1 MAPHWQRSHAWLR
14 ARAENMLALMM
25 AAMFVS
31 FILQVVF
38 RYVINLPVAWTEE
51 VCVIGWLWGIL
62 WGAGFV
68 TRNSE
73 DVRFDMVY
81 GLMPRQVKRGF
92 TVVASMAIVVIL
104 AISLPGAWSY
114 VSFMKVEKS
123 ASLGIRMD
131 WMFSIYIAFVLA
143 MIARHARIGV
153 EAVLGRLVD
162 DHPTQH
168 VVEDL

>member
-1 MAPHWQRSHAWLR
+1 
-14 ARAENMLALMM
+14 MM
-25 AAMFVS
+25 AAMFVA

-38 RYVINLPVAWTEE
+38 RYVINLPLAWTEE
-51 VCVIGWLWGIL
+51 VCLIGWLWGIL

-81 GLMPRQVKRGF
+81 GLMPRKVKRAF
-92 TVVASMAIVVIL
+92 TVVASTAIVVIL
-104 AISLPGAWSY
+104 AISLPAAWSY
-114 VSFMKVEKS
+114 VSFMRVEKS
-123 ASLGIRMD
+123 ASLGIRLD

-143 MIARHARIGV
+143 VIARHARIVV
-153 EAVLGRLVD
+153 EAILGRLVD
-162 DHPTQH
+162 DHPTPH

>member
-1 MAPHWQRSHAWLR
+1 MRQHWVRVHAWLR
-14 ARAENMLALMM
+14 ARAENLLALLM
-25 AAMFVS
+25 AAMFAS
-31 FILQVVF
+31 FILQIVF
-38 RYVINLPVAWTEE
+38 RYVLNLPVAWTEE
-51 VCVIGWLWGIL
+51 VCIVGWLWGIL

-81 GLMPRQVKRGF
+81 GLMPRRVKRVF
-92 TVVASMAIVVIL
+92 TVVASAAIVVIL

-114 VSFMKVEKS
+114 VSFMKVERS
-123 ASLGIRMD
+123 ESLGVRTD

-143 MIARHARIGV
+143 TIARHARIVV
-153 EAVLGRLVD
+153 EAVRDRLVD
-162 DHPTQH
+162 DHPTPH

>member
-1 MAPHWQRSHAWLR
+1 MTAHWHRAHGWLR
-14 ARAENMLALMM
+14 ARAENLLALMM

-38 RYVINLPVAWTEE
+38 RYVLNLPVAWTEE

-62 WGAGFV
+62 WGASFV

-81 GLMPRQVKRGF
+81 GLMPRRVKRVF
-92 TVVASMAIVVIL
+92 TIASSVAIVAIL
-104 AISLPGAWSY
+104 AGSLPGAWSY

-131 WMFSIYIAFVLA
+131 AMFSIYIAFVLA
-143 MIARHARIGV
+143 MITRHARIAA
-153 EAVLGRLVD
+153 EAVRDRLVD
-162 DHPTQH
+162 DHPTAH

>member
-1 MAPHWQRSHAWLR
+1 MAGHWQRAHAWLR
-14 ARAENMLALMM
+14 SRAENVLALMM
-25 AAMFVS
+25 AAMFVA

-38 RYVINLPVAWTEE
+38 RYVLNLPLAWTDE

-81 GLMPRQVKRGF
+81 GLMPRNVKRVF
-92 TVVASMAIVVIL
+92 TVVASTAIVVIL

-143 MIARHARIGV
+143 VIARHARIVV
-153 EAVLGRLVD
+153 EAALDRLVD
-162 DHPTQH
+162 DHPTGH

>member
-1 MAPHWQRSHAWLR
+1 MKHHWQRGHAWLR
-14 ARAENMLALMM
+14 ARAENVLALLM

-31 FILQVVF
+31 FILQIFF

-81 GLMPRQVKRGF
+81 GLVPRPVKRGF
-92 TVVASMAIVVIL
+92 TVLASAAIVIIL
-104 AISLPGAWSY
+104 ALSLPGAWSY

-131 WMFSIYIAFVLA
+131 WMFSIYIAFALA
-143 MIARHARIGV
+143 TIARHAHIVV
-153 EAVLGRLVD
+153 EALRGRLVD

>member
-1 MAPHWQRSHAWLR
+1 MKHHWHRAHAWLR
-14 ARAENMLALMM
+14 ARAENVLALLM

-31 FILQVVF
+31 FILQIVF

-81 GLMPRQVKRGF
+81 GLMPRRVKRVF
-92 TVVASMAIVVIL
+92 TVVASAAIVVIL

-123 ASLGIRMD
+123 ASLAIRMD

-143 MIARHARIGV
+143 TIARHARIVV
-153 EAVLGRLVD
+153 EAVRGRLVD
-162 DHPTQH
+162 DHPTHH

>member
-1 MAPHWQRSHAWLR
+1 MRDHLHRGHAWLR
-14 ARAENMLALMM
+14 ARAENVLALMM
-25 AAMFVS
+25 AAMFAA

-38 RYVINLPVAWTEE
+38 RYVINLPLAWTDE

-81 GLMPRQVKRGF
+81 GLMPRHVKRIF
-92 TVVASMAIVVIL
+92 TVLASTAIVVIL
-104 AISLPGAWSY
+104 ALSLPGAWSY

-131 WMFSIYIAFVLA
+131 WMFSVYIAFVLA
-143 MIARHARIGV
+143 MIARHARIVV

-162 DHPTQH
+162 DHPTRH
-168 VVEDL
+168 VVEDV